1 MKCAPAD
8 IRSRSTERTAATG
21 RSPIQTLKK
30 PSAFSVSAKHSKH
43 KKWLTPA
50 RNQRVSEGA
59 PRICANLTSPA
70 ARYRMTRT
78 PRQFSLRISKYLRR
92 RSMKKKLIWCLLGL
106 VLLVSAARSQ
116 SQKVGGD
123 EKAVETLEQQWW
135 LQGQKTNNPDLV
147 SPLLA
152 DKIIVTEADGQCL
165 NKDGMLAVYKK
176 TRWGSA
182 EYTDLKVTV
191 FGDTAI
197 ATGGFNG
204 KGTDATGKPFD
215 VHERWTDTWVK
226 MPDGKWQC
234 VASQATPVRK

>member
-1 MKCAPAD
+1 MK
-8 IRSRSTERTAATG
+8 RT
-21 RSPIQTLKK
+21 
-30 PSAFSVSAKHSKH
+30 
-43 KKWLTPA
+43 
-50 RNQRVSEGA
+50 
-59 PRICANLTSPA
+59 
-70 ARYRMTRT
+70 
-78 PRQFSLRISKYLRR
+78 
-92 RSMKKKLIWCLLGL
+92 LIWCLLGL

-116 SQKVGGD
+116 QKTGGT
-123 EKAVETLEQQWW
+123 EKAVEALEQQW

-147 SPLLA
+147 APLLA
-152 DKIIVTEADGQCL
+152 DKIIVTEADGKVL

-176 TRWGSA
+176 TRWDSA
-182 EYTDLKVTV
+182 EYTDLKVTA

-226 MPDGKWQC
+226 MLDGKWQC